1 MITTGVIAML
11 NISMCLTNPQNI
23 TSTGFIDD
31 IIASIVN
38 SGIIQQQVV
47 VPLFNAMDHIL
58 RQLIQQA
65 ENSNIIK
72 HQIVDPLL
80 AQKQVLIQSL
90 VQQLA
95 HSELIKAQVT
105 KPILGKME
113 TYTPYIHYLI
123 ALFVLIS
130 VLLFYISIITTFTCY
145 YSRKRLY
152 RHELDSYEETS

>member
-31 IIASIVN
+31 IITTIVN
-38 SGIIQQQVV
+38 SGIIRQQVV
-47 VPLFNAMDHIL
+47 EPFFNAMDHIL
-58 RQLIQQA
+58 RQLIQLA

-80 AQKQVLIQSL
+80 EQKQVLIQSL

-95 HSELIKAQVT
+95 HSELIKVQVT
-105 KPILGKME
+105 KPILGKIE
-113 TYTPYIHYLI
+113 TYTPYIHYLGG
-123 ALFVLIS
+123 
-130 VLLFYISIITTFTCY
+130 LLAVIVILLCYISIITTITCY

-152 RHELDSYEETS
+152 RQDSYMDEETS